1 MRVAT
6 TTHTRSMCRRWQAL
20 AQKIDASAKAGIKYP
35 TFISARIIS
44 NAMMMMMEFAVDYW
58 RCDFPIASHIRTTPG
73 LESFNPNFPATHVYS
88 YRHTCT
94 RAMLLH
100 DTW

>member
-44 NAMMMMMEFAVDYW
+44 NDDDDGVCS
-58 RCDFPIASHIRTTPG
+58 R
-73 LESFNPNFPATHVYS
+73 
-88 YRHTCT
+88 
-94 RAMLLH
+94 LLKV
-100 DTW
+100 

>member
-44 NAMMMMMEFAVDYW
+44 NAMMMMMEFAADY
-58 RCDFPIASHIRTTPG
+58 
-73 LESFNPNFPATHVYS
+73 
-88 YRHTCT
+88 
-94 RAMLLH
+94 
-100 DTW
+100 